1 MQQTTRT
8 TIRIR
13 KDLLN
18 ISREYAFKRGVSL
31 QDTVNA
37 ALAAGFQRISDLES
51 RRQAMAKIDQFRESL
66 RGKKIN
72 LQEILQE
79 SKKDL
84 K

>member
-18 ISREYAFKRGVSL
+18 ISREYALKRGVSL

-51 RRQAMAKIDQFRESL
+51 RKQAMAKIDQFRKSL
-66 RGKKIN
+66 SGKKIN

>member
-18 ISREYAFKRGVSL
+18 ISREYALKRGVSL

-51 RRQAMAKIDQFRESL
+51 RKQAMAKIDQFRESL
-66 RGKKIN
+66 SGKKIN

>member
-18 ISREYAFKRGVSL
+18 ISREYALKRGVSL

-51 RRQAMAKIDQFRESL
+51 RKQAMAKIDQFRESL
-66 RGKKIN
+66 RSKKVN

>member
-18 ISREYAFKRGVSL
+18 ISREYALKRGVSL

-51 RRQAMAKIDQFRESL
+51 RKQAMAKIDQFRESL
-66 RGKKIN
+66 RSKRVN

-79 SKKDL
+79 SNKDL

>member
-18 ISREYAFKRGVSL
+18 ISRQYALKRGVSL
-31 QDTVNA
+31 QDTINA

-51 RRQAMAKIDQFRESL
+51 RKQAMVKIDQFRESL
-66 RGKKIN
+66 GGKKLN
-72 LQEILQE
+72 LQEILRA

-84 K
+84 R

>member
-1 MQQTTRT
+1 MQNTIRT

-18 ISREYAFKRGVSL
+18 ISRQYALNRGASL
-31 QDTVNA
+31 QDTINA

-51 RRQAMAKIDQFRESL
+51 RKQAMAKIDQFRESL